1 MAKHMRSIDRLKH
14 SIARVKG
21 RKSFSYLAIAKQ
33 LAKQGYD
40 VINFGIG
47 QPDLDT
53 PKPIINEA
61 KKALDEG
68 FTKYTEAVGIAELR
82 EAIAEY
88 LNERYDAKVKPS
100 EVIVTP
106 GALSAIYL
114 VYAGYVEP
122 GDEVIIIEPSYPPYT
137 ELALFCNAI
146 PRYIPLT
153 WRGREKGFEL
163 DLDLLKQ
170 TITERTKLIVLN
182 NPHNPTGAIIPPKYV
197 DEILEIAEKNNVIVL
212 VDEIYNELLLDSNTN
227 FKSALTFSNWRDV
240 VAYVNGFS
248 KTFSMTGWRLGYLVI
263 REDVAS
269 KLANVAVNIWS
280 CPTSF
285 VQKAG
290 VVALKNEEC
299 WKFVRHMVDIYK
311 KRRDF
316 MVSKLKD
323 IKGIDVWPSSAT
335 FYLFPYVG
343 NLLNEIGIDVELFA
357 ERLLYE
363 KHVVVL
369 PGTSFPDKAG
379 ASFIRLSFALDID
392 KMDKGIERMKEFI
405 EELRN
410 IR

>member
-1 MAKHMRSIDRLKH
+1 MKSIDRIKP
-14 SIARVKG
+14 SVARVKG

-33 LAKQGYD
+33 LVKQGYD

-88 LNERYDAKVKPS
+88 LNKRYSTEVKPS
-100 EVIVTP
+100 EIIVTP
-106 GALSAIYL
+106 GALPAIYL

-137 ELALFCNAI
+137 ELTLFCNAI
-146 PRYIPLT
+146 PKYVPLT
-153 WRGREKGFEL
+153 WKGTEKGFEL

-170 TITERTKLIVLN
+170 SITKKTKLIVLN
-182 NPHNPTGAIIPPKYV
+182 NPHNPTGAIIPSKYV
-197 DEILEIAEKNNVIVL
+197 DEILEIAEKNNIVVL
-212 VDEIYNELLLDSNTN
+212 ADEIYNELLLDSNPN
-227 FKSALTFSNWRDV
+227 FKSTLTFNNWRDV

-248 KTFSMTGWRLGYLVI
+248 KTFSMTGWRLGYLVV

-269 KLANVAVNIWS
+269 KLANIAVNIWS
-280 CPTSF
+280 CSTSF

-290 VVALKNEEC
+290 IVALRSEEC
-299 WKFVRHMVDIYK
+299 WNFVKHMIDLYK

-316 MVSKLKD
+316 IVSKLKNT
-323 IKGIDVWPSSAT
+323 KGIDVWPSSAT
-335 FYLFPYVG
+335 LYLFPYIG
-343 NLLNEIGIDVELFA
+343 NLLNEIGMDVELFV

-369 PGTSFPDKAG
+369 PGTGFPDKAG

-392 KMDKGIERMKEFI
+392 KIDKGVERIKEFI
-405 EELRN
+405 EELK
-410 IR
+410 